1 MWVEVYID
9 QAVGIV
15 TLKSITI
22 PANALKGHFRVFWN
36 VSVYSFSGCNQGDI
50 QTEQRVNN
58 DLVQD
63 FLGTTGSPTHAG
75 IGFVRS
81 RSVGG
86 DPNRA
91 SFVTMPIGG
100 SWYPG
105 GAIIDAT
112 QPVEVSILAL
122 SGDPDCYFILR
133 VGSLIVEYSG
143 Q

>member
-1 MWVEVYID
+1 MWVEDTVWMEVYID
-9 QAVGIV
+9 QAAGIV

-22 PANALKGHFRVFWN
+22 PANTLKGHFRVFWN

-50 QTEQRVNN
+50 QTELRVNN

-91 SFVTMPIGG
+91 SFVNYAYWRELVP
-100 SWYPG
+100 WW
-105 GAIIDAT
+105 
-112 QPVEVSILAL
+112 
-122 SGDPDCYFILR
+122 GDHRRHAAY
-133 VGSLIVEYSG
+133 
-143 Q
+143 